1 MSPPHLPISP
11 HISPYLP
18 VSPRCERNPPHT
30 AIHPAKWRA
39 LLPPDGS
46 ELELAPHGALAT
58 YLEAVHAAPDTQARL
73 RPVERRSDRAVAGYR
88 LLRGSHAIDLSRA
101 PRTHTQAHVAA
112 NIYVPPGAAGAGA
125 AAEDGEHSDHD

>member
-1 MSPPHLPISP
+1 MGLGLGFGLHLVSGAGWHLDLVLDEALLHLPTSP

-73 RPVERRSDRAVAGYR
+73 RPIERRSDG
-88 LLRGSHAIDLSRA
+88 AIGR
-101 PRTHTQAHVAA
+101 
-112 NIYVPPGAAGAGA
+112 
-125 AAEDGEHSDHD
+125 

>member
-1 MSPPHLPISP
+1 MSPPYLP
-11 HISPYLP
+11 HISPTSPPYLP

-73 RPVERRSDRAVAGYR
+73 RPIERRSDG
-88 LLRGSHAIDLSRA
+88 AIGR
-101 PRTHTQAHVAA
+101 
-112 NIYVPPGAAGAGA
+112 
-125 AAEDGEHSDHD
+125 